1 MKNRTPKRTMAIK
14 MLSKAEKKAHIG
26 PFDSKAW
33 VNKEEA
39 RREKVRKAVKR

>member
-14 MLSKAEKKAHIG
+14 MLSRAEKKAHVG

-33 VNKEEA
+33 KQKEEA
-39 RREKVRKAVKR
+39 RREKVRKAVKK